1 MAVKLDYIISQSN
14 FEAVRDRIASILKEE
29 MDNQSLLHSNDLDYT
44 ADFYTERYVPV
55 DKSEGNV
62 IVVDIAGGTLS
73 NQTPVTQSFECTYNI
88 DIYTEGKETS
98 SNTGYYNSSV
108 KLHRLAGLV
117 RHILQ
122 SPYYDRL
129 NFSNGVIERRSVS
142 KIDFANVNNEQDGSF
157 SRMGRVT
164 LTVNINEESNGITPI
179 DAGGYDTVIK
189 IEETEKGFKLTYNN

>member
-1 MAVKLDYIISQSN
+1 MAVKLDYIIPESN
-14 FEAVRDRIASILKEE
+14 FEAVRDRIALILKEE
-29 MDNQSLLHSNDLDYT
+29 MDNQSVLHSDNPDYT
-44 ADFYTERYVPV
+44 AEFYVERFTPV

-62 IVVDIAGGTLS
+62 IIVDIAGGTL
-73 NQTPVTQSFECTYNI
+73 NHQTPVTQSFACSYNI

-98 SNTGYYNSSV
+98 ENTGYYNSSV

-129 NFSNGVIERRSVS
+129 NFTNGIIERRFIS
-142 KIDFANVNNEQDGSF
+142 KIEFATINNEQDGSF
-157 SRMGRVT
+157 TRMGRVT
-164 LTVNINEESNGITPI
+164 LDVNIHEESNGITPI

-189 IEETEKGFKLTYNN
+189 IEETEKGFLLTYNN